1 MLVPRRGQLAA
12 KLGDVGI
19 DRDMPIDRG
28 RRPPYQALR
37 FRGDRLADPVKHFDV
52 DALGALIDIDV
63 YVLALLLKL
72 DNFVRVPYLEP
83 LKQKGGFEPRPVK
96 SRHIETDLQVVD
108 VDLDE
113 LFAR

>member
-1 MLVPRRGQLAA
+1 
-12 KLGDVGI
+12 
-19 DRDMPIDRG
+19 
-28 RRPPYQALR
+28 
-37 FRGDRLADPVKHFDV
+37 
-52 DALGALIDIDV
+52 
-63 YVLALLLKL
+63 VLAVLLKL